1 MQSIFDNPLIAR
13 INEVTGWAS
22 AVQSAWSSMQAWF
35 NSNPLVSYV
44 REVVQTVR
52 EPGWNWS
59 GIFHANGGFVT
70 KPEVS
75 MVGEAGPEVIIP
87 LSPNRRGRAM
97 SLYKQTGAILGA
109 GNGGTVNNSTTNLG
123 GVSINVYASPT
134 QSADEIADVV
144 SKRIAQQVYSR
155 GAVFA

>member
-1 MQSIFDNPLIAR
+1 
-13 INEVTGWAS
+13 
-22 AVQSAWSSMQAWF
+22 
-35 NSNPLVSYV
+35 
-44 REVVQTVR
+44 
-52 EPGWNWS
+52 
-59 GIFHANGGFVT
+59 
-70 KPEVS
+70 
-75 MVGEAGPEVIIP
+75 
-87 LSPNRRGRAM
+87 M